1 MHLKIFKYVFI
12 NVLLICFTNI
22 SYAQTYPV
30 YKNSSAIA
38 VLDQDALF
46 SESEWG
52 KEVLKNVE
60 KKVSKLSDE
69 NRSIETA
76 LELEESELTKIRK
89 TISKIEFDVLAIK
102 FDEKV
107 KKIRLEQADKQR
119 KINIFLNENRKLFF
133 KLAIYNFNRFIY
145 PREKLEWIIVDNG
158 EENLCDILPIDNRIR
173 YIKLDHSKQ
182 YSVAYMRN
190 RCISES
196 KHDIICYMDDDDI
209 YRPESI
215 LSRVKSLIKYK
226 NNGIE
231 CVGCTQIGCFN
242 IINGHDDEEK
252 VIEVQHEEIDEDEY
266 PLGI

>member
-52 KEVLKNVE
+52 KKVLKNVE

-76 LELEESELTKIRK
+76 LELEESKLTKVRK

-107 KKIRLEQADKQR
+107 TPILLDYINELGIEVLLNKDTVALASLGSDITISAIN
-119 KINIFLNENRKLFF
+119 KINEQL
-133 KLAIYNFNRFIY
+133 
-145 PREKLEWIIVDNG
+145 
-158 EENLCDILPIDNRIR
+158 
-173 YIKLDHSKQ
+173 
-182 YSVAYMRN
+182 
-190 RCISES
+190 
-196 KHDIICYMDDDDI
+196 
-209 YRPESI
+209 
-215 LSRVKSLIKYK
+215 K
-226 NNGIE
+226 N
-231 CVGCTQIGCFN
+231 
-242 IINGHDDEEK
+242 
-252 VIEVQHEEIDEDEY
+252 
-266 PLGI
+266 